1 MNIVFM
7 GNPMIANPILIA
19 LHESNHHIL
28 GVVSNAPKPMGR
40 GRTLKHTAV
49 GELATELNLNFIPA
63 DSLNDKSFQTKL
75 KSLNPDLFVV
85 VAFRILPKEILNI
98 PTIGSVNIHTSLLPA
113 YRGAAPIQH
122 ALLNGEKKTGITTF
136 MIESKVDTGSI
147 LLQEKIKID
156 NEDDCGSLT
165 DKMAV
170 NGAALILK
178 TLDYLEKGEVELKSQ
193 DNDLATAAPKI
204 SKEMCKIDWSVSSK
218 IIHNKVRALSPF
230 PGAYT
235 MMMGKRLKI
244 FRTKIMNENSTY
256 FPGQI
261 SLLEKNRMAISCS
274 DGQLEILV
282 VHLEGKRKMDMADC
296 LKGMHVTIG
305 DPIG

>member
-1 MNIVFM
+1 M